1 MKYKNVILSML
12 LIKGK
17 AFKNYY
23 IDTKTNNKI
32 HYNKIHYNKIH
43 YNKIH
48 YNKIHYNNINNN
60 INNNNAKKNIAES
73 IILTSLITKQSLDI
87 ANNVF
92 IPIPEGRRLVNT
104 ILFTSMTG
112 LIINTHEDIKTIYT
126 PVEPKPPSP
135 RVVNPSSSIE
145 STIIT

>member
-23 IDTKTNNKI
+23 IDTKTN
-32 HYNKIHYNKIH
+32 
-43 YNKIH
+43 NKIH

>member
-23 IDTKTNNKI
+23 INTKTNNKI
-32 HYNKIHYNKIH
+32 H
-43 YNKIH
+43 
-48 YNKIHYNNINNN
+48 NNN
-60 INNNNAKKNIAES
+60 INNAKKNIAES

>member
-1 MKYKNVILSML
+1 MNYKNLILSML
-12 LIKGK
+12 LVKGK

-23 IDTKTNNKI
+23 INTKTNNKI
-32 HYNKIHYNKIH
+32 HYN
-43 YNKIH
+43 
-48 YNKIHYNNINNN
+48 NI
-60 INNNNAKKNIAES
+60 NNAKKNIAES

-87 ANNVF
+87 ANNIF

-104 ILFTSMTG
+104 ILFTSITG

-126 PVEPKPPSP
+126 PVDPKPPSP

>member
-1 MKYKNVILSML
+1 MNYKNLILSML
-12 LIKGK
+12 LVKGK

-23 IDTKTNNKI
+23 INKKTNNKI
-32 HYNKIHYNKIH
+32 HYN
-43 YNKIH
+43 
-48 YNKIHYNNINNN
+48 NI
-60 INNNNAKKNIAES
+60 NNAKKNIAES

-87 ANNVF
+87 ANNIF

-104 ILFTSMTG
+104 ILFTSITG

-126 PVEPKPPSP
+126 PVDPKPPSP

>member
-12 LIKGK
+12 LVKGK

-23 IDTKTNNKI
+23 INTKTN
-32 HYNKIHYNKIH
+32 
-43 YNKIH
+43 
-48 YNKIHYNNINNN
+48 NKIHYNNINNN
-60 INNNNAKKNIAES
+60 INNAKKNIAES

-112 LIINTHEDIKTIYT
+112 LIINTHEDIKTLYKPAQRYYT
-126 PVEPKPPSP
+126 PVDPKPPSP
-135 RVVNPSSSIE
+135 RVVNPSSSTE
-145 STIIT
+145 STRII

>member
-48 YNKIHYNNINNN
+48 YNNNN
-60 INNNNAKKNIAES
+60 INNAKKNIAES

-112 LIINTHEDIKTIYT
+112 LIINTHEDFKTIYA
-126 PVEPKPPSP
+126 PVDPKPPSP
-135 RVVNPSSSIE
+135 RVVNPSSSTE
-145 STIIT
+145 STRII

>member
-1 MKYKNVILSML
+1 MKYKNLILSML
-12 LIKGK
+12 LLKGK

-23 IDTKTNNKI
+23 VNTKIDNKKHCNKI
-32 HYNKIHYNKIH
+32 
-43 YNKIH
+43 
-48 YNKIHYNNINNN
+48 
-60 INNNNAKKNIAES
+60 NNAKKNIAES

-112 LIINTHEDIKTIYT
+112 LIINIHEDIKTIYT
-126 PVEPKPPSP
+126 PVDPKPPSP
-135 RVVNPSSSIE
+135 RVVNPRSSIE
-145 STIIT
+145 STMIT

>member
-1 MKYKNVILSML
+1 MKYKNLILSVL
-12 LIKGK
+12 LVKGK

-23 IDTKTNNKI
+23 INTKTNNKI
-32 HYNKIHYNKIH
+32 H
-43 YNKIH
+43 
-48 YNKIHYNNINNN
+48 
-60 INNNNAKKNIAES
+60 NNAKKNIAES

-126 PVEPKPPSP
+126 PVDPKPPSP
-135 RVVNPSSSIE
+135 RVVNPSSSTE

>member
-48 YNKIHYNNINNN
+48 YNNNN
-60 INNNNAKKNIAES
+60 INNAKKNIAES

>member
-12 LIKGK
+12 LVKGK

-23 IDTKTNNKI
+23 INTKTN
-32 HYNKIHYNKIH
+32 
-43 YNKIH
+43 
-48 YNKIHYNNINNN
+48 NKIHYNNINNN
-60 INNNNAKKNIAES
+60 INNAKKNIAES

-112 LIINTHEDIKTIYT
+112 LIINTHEDFKTIYT
-126 PVEPKPPSP
+126 PVDPKPPSP
-135 RVVNPSSSIE
+135 RVVNPSSSTE
-145 STIIT
+145 STRII